1 MEKLRIIIMMLLVS
15 VVAQGQTAKQ
25 VLDKTAA
32 VVSDKNGVQANFSI
46 KGAQMQTSGT
56 FAVKGRKFHATTPQ
70 ATMWFDGKTMWTY
83 MKKNDEVNV
92 SNPTESQ
99 LAAINPYNF
108 INLYKKGFRY
118 SMTKNDKIFTVHL
131 TSNDSKQ
138 KIKEMFI
145 SIEKKG
151 YTPTEVKI
159 LQNGRWTIFTISDF
173 KRESLSDG
181 LFKFNSKDFPSAEVI
196 DLR

>member
-1 MEKLRIIIMMLLVS
+1 MMLLVS

-32 VVSDKNGVQANFSI
+32 VVSDKNGVQAHFSI
-46 KGAQMQTSGT
+46 KSAQMQTSGT

-108 INLYKKGFRY
+108 IYLYKNGYTYKMEKGRNNY
-118 SMTKNDKIFTVHL
+118 TVHL
-131 TSNDSKQ
+131 TATDKKKNIQ
-138 KIKEMFI
+138 EMYI
-145 SIEKKG
+145 TVLQKG
-151 YTPTEVKI
+151 YIPTQIRMK
-159 LQNGRWTIFTISDF
+159 QSKGWTTIDISQFKATAQSDN
-173 KRESLSDG
+173 
-181 LFKFNSKDFPSAEVI
+181 LFRFNSKDYPQAEVI